1 MRARHSFVTTLP
13 IIWLHEA
20 QAFSP
25 VARNINIAPISGS
38 PRNPREYPVSG
49 CTGSNIQLYAT
60 EIDAIA
66 RTRRFEIDVS
76 SSTPQND
83 NLQVTIDTIGRPN
96 MLLLKDLDTDEVDS
110 AAQSYRRG
118 LATIGFITLLFASN
132 SPALHSAFSKTSNV
146 PPVLLINA
154 GVTVV
159 GLMGVVV
166 ASPLMKRFV
175 PDPSKESNSAD
186 FFTPSQTNA
195 EKAYVAADDSMAF
208 TNTSSENSIASILGP
223 SAIAGA
229 ELGLWKTLGTTANIW
244 GLSQTSLDH
253 GAFLI
258 QLTTLIVPVLSLGPV
273 LGADGAR

>member
-1 MRARHSFVTTLP
+1 MLP
-13 IIWLHEA
+13 IIWPQEA
-20 QAFSP
+20 QAFIRP
-25 VARNINIAPISGS
+25 VARNINIAPIGGS
-38 PRNPREYPVSG
+38 QRNPREYPFSG
-49 CTGSNIQLYAT
+49 CTGSNIQLFSTEVDAT
-60 EIDAIA
+60 T
-66 RTRRFEIDVS
+66 RTRRFEIDVL
-76 SSTPQND
+76 SSTPQNA
-83 NLQVTIDTIGRPN
+83 NSQVAIDTTGMPTN

-229 ELGLWKTLGTTANIW
+229 ELGLWKTLRTTANIW